1 MKISFLVTVLPY
13 VPDKA
18 AKIVAR
24 QAKFGFV
31 NPDAEKRAMSA
42 WLANEQAQKK
52 AKRIAR
58 FGEDT
63 TAKNSAAD
71 SKTGNGKDGGGGKG
85 KRNKG
90 GRGGGKGR
98 QGQPMNA
105 TTMLSQGLSAAR

>member
-1 MKISFLVTVLPY
+1 M
-13 VPDKA
+13 
-18 AKIVAR
+18 
-24 QAKFGFV
+24 
-31 NPDAEKRAMSA
+31 NPAAEKRAMSA

-63 TAKNSAAD
+63 TVKNSAAD
-71 SKTGNGKDGGGGKG
+71 SKTGNGKDGGGGGGRGRGKG

-98 QGQPMNA
+98 QGQEVKSMNA